1 MEIKNAD
8 TNSYEECSN
17 EDLVSFVVEQ
27 MKINQDKH
35 SIIEKLVEMGV
46 VEQEARQL
54 VEEIEEH
61 ATAIVDKEELT
72 VGSLL
77 TAFLGGMV
85 AAVLGG
91 IIWGLIVITTNY
103 EIGFVALGI
112 GALSGYG
119 VLYLARGK
127 KGFALQILAA
137 ISSIFGIITG
147 KYIAFHHFFT
157 EMVAL
162 EYGEEVASTI
172 SIFSI
177 DTITLFTEELS
188 YIVSGFDLLWI
199 LLAVATAWKIP
210 QGLGIKP
217 R

>member
-54 VEEIEEH
+54 VEEIEEQ

-162 EYGEEVASTI
+162 EYVEEVASTI

>member
-54 VEEIEEH
+54 VEEIEEQ
-61 ATAIVDKEELT
+61 ATVIVDKEELT